1 LGNMRVELIIT
12 GGTFSQVRD
21 EATGV
26 LRTPRT
32 REEVDYVKRRVL
44 DVLRERGLLSNVDVY
59 PHIPY
64 VIDSTDL
71 EPAHI
76 YTLYSHIVS
85 SSADGFVI
93 IHGTDTLA
101 YTAAALSFLLP
112 LGVLKSKSI
121 AITGS
126 MKPLQD
132 PDTDAVK
139 NLVDAFVSVVSGVK
153 GLHVVFNGKI
163 IAGTRASKVRV
174 KTVRG
179 KTADT
184 EVDAFDSVN
193 AEPLGRIEGDK
204 VVLNR
209 DLYEEYLESLLPTDG
224 LRPELNT
231 GIAVLKFFPGMSG
244 EVIEVLAQRFSGLV
258 LESYGLGGV
267 PKYLFEAVRK
277 SAELGRRILVLTQVA
292 YPYTDLG
299 EYEVGARLRGL
310 LNIYEAGDMT
320 REAAIMKFA
329 WALAQEDPDAVM
341 KRCYRF
347 ECRAA
352 R

>member
-1 LGNMRVELIIT
+1 MRVELIIT

-32 REEVDYVKRRVL
+32 QEEVDYVKKRVL
-44 DVLRERGLLSNVDVY
+44 DILGERRLLSGVDVH

-71 EPAHI
+71 ELAHI
-76 YTLYSHIVS
+76 YTLYSRIVS

-112 LGVLKSKSI
+112 LEVLKSKSI
-121 AITGS
+121 AVTGS

-139 NLVDAFVSVVSGVK
+139 NLIDAFVSVVSGVK

-163 IAGTRASKVRV
+163 IVGTRASKVRV

-179 KTADT
+179 RTAVT

-193 AEPLGRIEGDK
+193 AEPLGRVEGGE
-204 VVLNR
+204 VILNH
-209 DLYEEYLESLLPTDG
+209 DLHEEYLESLLPTDG

-231 GIAVLKFFPGMSG
+231 GIAVLKFFPGMNG

-267 PKYLFEAVRK
+267 PK
-277 SAELGRRILVLTQVA
+277 
-292 YPYTDLG
+292 
-299 EYEVGARLRGL
+299 
-310 LNIYEAGDMT
+310 
-320 REAAIMKFA
+320 
-329 WALAQEDPDAVM
+329 
-341 KRCYRF
+341 
-347 ECRAA
+347 
-352 R
+352 